1 MIEVLLTL
9 AVIAIV
15 AWSIFQNY
23 YPPTVLLLAGLVFL
37 AVAAFMGVDPVAAKK
52 STQFLGFDFAQAFA
66 CLLYTSPSP
75 RDRSVSRMPSSA

>member
-1 MIEVLLTL
+1 MFEVLLTL

-52 STQFLGFDFAQAFA
+52 INTVFGI
-66 CLLYTSPSP
+66 
-75 RDRSVSRMPSSA
+75 

>member
-37 AVAAFMGVDPVAAKK
+37 AVAAFMGVAPWPQKNPHSFWD
-52 STQFLGFDFAQAFA
+52 LI
-66 CLLYTSPSP
+66 LHRRLPS
-75 RDRSVSRMPSSA
+75 R